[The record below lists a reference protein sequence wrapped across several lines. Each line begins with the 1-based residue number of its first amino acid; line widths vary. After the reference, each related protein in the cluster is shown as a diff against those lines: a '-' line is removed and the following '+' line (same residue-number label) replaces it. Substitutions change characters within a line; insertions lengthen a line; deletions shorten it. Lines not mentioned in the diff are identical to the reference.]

1 MVDFTF
7 LSDVKKKLVDI
18 VQAGIGIATQQKA
31 RQAYIEYAK
40 ELAKNNSLSGNQIL
54 ASKNRLKRI
63 VRREDLGR
71 MCMFFYDP
79 KYANELPY
87 YDRFPLVIPIEF
99 YNDGFLGINLHYLPP
114 LQRAKLL
121 DALIDLMGNKYLDEK
136 KRLTISYQFLTSY
149 TRTRLYEP
157 CIKRYLYKH
166 ARSKFYIV
174 EPENWQIAVLL
185 PTERFEKASKNRVF
199 TESMQKI
206 RK

>member
-1 MVDFTF
+1 MVNFTV
-7 LSDVKKKLVDI
+7 LTDIKNKLVDM
-18 VQAGIGIATQQKA
+18 VQAGIGFATQQKA

-40 ELAKNNSLSGNQIL
+40 ELAKSGHLSGNQIL
-54 ASKNRLKRI
+54 ASKNRLKPMI
-63 VRREDLGR
+63 RREDLGR

-79 KYANELPY
+79 KWANELPY
-87 YDRFPLVIPIEF
+87 YDRFPLIIPIEF
-99 YNDGFLGINLHYLPP
+99 YDDGFLGINLHYLPP

-121 DALIDLMGNKYLDEK
+121 DAILAIMGDRYLDEK
-136 KRLTISYQFLTSY
+136 KRLYMSYQLLVGY

-166 ARSKFYIV
+166 ARSKYYIV

-185 PTERFEKASKNRVF
+185 PTERFEKANKQRVF
-199 TESMQKI
+199 TESMNKV